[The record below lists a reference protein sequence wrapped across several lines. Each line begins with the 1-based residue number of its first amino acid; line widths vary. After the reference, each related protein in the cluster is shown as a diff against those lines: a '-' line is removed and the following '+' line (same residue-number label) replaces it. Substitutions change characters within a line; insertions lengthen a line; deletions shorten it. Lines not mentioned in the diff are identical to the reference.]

1 MADLI
6 TMLSA
11 AAGAAPKGYEI
22 QRSLRFNSADSARLT
37 CTFASAGNRKTWTIS
52 AWVKCGVLGTNR
64 SLFGAEV
71 DGSNSINFRFDSD
84 NNLDIYNIGSGSVN
98 ARLITTQVFRDVSA
112 WYHIVFVWD
121 TTQASGT
128 NRMRLYV
135 NGSEVTTFNTDTN
148 PTQNL
153 DGSWNTASQHE
164 VGAYGGTA
172 YFNGY
177 MADVHFIDGS
187 ALTPSSFGEVNPDT
201 GVWQPKKY
209 AGTYGTNGFY
219 LNFSDNSN
227 TTASTLGK
235 DYSGNGNN
243 WTPNNFSVTAGAGND
258 SLVDVPTPFGTDT
271 GAGGTVRGN
280 YATLNPIVGP
290 FSSTTFSNGNLNM
303 VVASGNFDKGATGTF
318 LIPRSGKYYF
328 EVLLESG
335 SGTGGGIGVGFGT
348 LTKVYG
354 NSADITVGSWVIQD
368 GGSVRANGSI
378 VSTVSSW
385 STDGKICGVTINYDD
400 SEIKFYV
407 DNSLQATL
415 SGANFPTVDVVP
427 YIHNSARG
435 IVANFGQRPFAYT
448 APSGFKA
455 LVTTNLPEGTITTS
469 GTFTGNGSADGPFVY
484 LNGVPTAMTIDGNAV
499 TFGTHAD
506 KLANGFKV
514 RTSNSSY
521 NQNATSKPYTITTTG
536 AKFKFANAQPNP

>member
-22 QRSLRFNSADSARLT
+22 QRSLRFNSADSAYLNRT
-37 CTFASAGNRKTWTIS
+37 PSSTGNRRTFTFS
-52 AWVKCGVLGTNR
+52 AWVKL
-64 SLFGAEV
+64 S
-71 DGSNSINFRFDSD
+71 SNSTDPF
-84 NNLDIYNIGSGSVN
+84 LMGAGSGGQIWIVSDKLRV
-98 ARLITTQVFRDVSA
+98 RLNGSPDYYYDTAAVLRDFSS
-112 WYHIVFVWD
+112 WYHIVVAVD
-121 TTQASGT
+121 TTDATSADRVKIYINNTRQTIGAS
-128 NRMRLYV
+128 
-135 NGSEVTTFNTDTN
+135 SA
-148 PTQNL
+148 PTQNFDTEFNL
-153 DGSWNTASQHE
+153 SSTAHQIGSWPS
-164 VGAYGGTA
+164 GTQ
-172 YFNGY
+172 YLNGY
-177 MADVHFIDGS
+177 LTEINFIDGS
-187 ALTPSSFGEVNPDT
+187 ALTPSSFGEVDETT
-201 GVWQPKKY
+201 GVWKPIAY
-209 AGTYGTNGFY
+209 AGSYGTNGFY

-258 SLVDVPTPFGTDT
+258 SLVDTPTPYGTDT
-271 GAGGTVRGN
+271 GAGGEVRGN